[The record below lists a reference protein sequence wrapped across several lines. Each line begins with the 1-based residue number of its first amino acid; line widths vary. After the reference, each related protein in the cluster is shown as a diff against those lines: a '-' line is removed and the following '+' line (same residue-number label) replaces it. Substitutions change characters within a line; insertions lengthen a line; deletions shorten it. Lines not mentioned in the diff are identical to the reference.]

1 MALTGHKMKKHPR
14 SYIGIL
20 DGSGNVWGV
29 RIPDI
34 DGCVGGGTTPEEAIA
49 DATQALRDVLAHKQ
63 SSGTPFPQAS
73 TIDSILQNEKPAKS
87 ESTVIIPVVL
97 DAGRSVRANLTMDAG
112 LLEAIDTA
120 AVRAGITRSAFVANA
135 AREKLEA

>member
-1 MALTGHKMKKHPR
+1 MRKHPQ

-20 DGSGNVWGV
+20 DGRGDIWGV

-34 DGCVGGGTTPEEAIA
+34 NGCVGGGATPEEAIA
-49 DATQALRDVLAHKQ
+49 DVTQALRDVLGHKQ
-63 SSGTPFPQAS
+63 SSGAPFPKAS
-73 TIDSILQNEKPAKS
+73 TIESVLQKEEPDKS

-120 AVRAGITRSAFVANA
+120 AGRAGITRSAFLASA
-135 AREKLEA
+135 AREKLEV

>member
-1 MALTGHKMKKHPR
+1 MKMHPR

-20 DGSGNVWGV
+20 DGSGDVWGV

-34 DGCVGGGTTPEEAIA
+34 DGCVGGGPTPEAAIA
-49 DATQALRDVLAHKQ
+49 DVTQALRDVLEHKQ
-63 SSGTPFPQAS
+63 SSGAPFPKAS
-73 TIDSILQNEKPAKS
+73 SIDSLLQKEKPAKS

-120 AVRAGITRSAFVANA
+120 ATRAGITRSAFLASA